1 MASNGNVEK
10 ELNGVESENED
21 HDGCSSTE
29 EYRQRLQEAKD
40 HRAHTLVA
48 GDKKLP
54 FIECLYDAGGGA
66 IPQNVN
72 QPLKAHQ
79 LYMDFEM
86 FDDNAPTRA
95 RIEPTTYAEVTS
107 KWTSSIRFVPKM
119 CVQQWRGPTIF
130 PFFFK
135 NFQVFPKP
143 RCNRNLHDISLSPI
157 GRSGSLPVDRPLFVR
172 TSTPMRPT
180 LSVTG
185 SVDSL
190 PSSSAQSIP
199 KRPRT
204 HLSVTQ
210 VLYPAAALGA
220 PLMSP
225 AMPTATFVNCGDSQ
239 ASQSG
244 AQGQKIKKEDWRE
257 MEMSIYES
265 GGDETSFR
273 EVAEEKDI
281 CQEMAQAAFEE
292 ILHNKRQGE
301 SQYRF
306 QLDRSLEACPSDALP
321 IVFIPRK
328 AELVLK
334 YQDLD
339 DNFLKRLEKGVE
351 QTNFDYG
358 NQTVES
364 KLMITQLEIV
374 AKKYEALKKEVED
387 EKKNQAQPVNK
398 DNEKLVFVLEKLVHQ
413 LETSNQSLKNV
424 IDSCYETICSNTFE
438 VSRLGEVQREQAGE
452 LAKLQKTIEG
462 YEFDATVS

>member
-1 MASNGNVEK
+1 M
-10 ELNGVESENED
+10 
-21 HDGCSSTE
+21 
-29 EYRQRLQEAKD
+29 
-40 HRAHTLVA
+40 
-48 GDKKLP
+48 
-54 FIECLYDAGGGA
+54 
-66 IPQNVN
+66 
-72 QPLKAHQ
+72 
-79 LYMDFEM
+79 
-86 FDDNAPTRA
+86 
-95 RIEPTTYAEVTS
+95 
-107 KWTSSIRFVPKM
+107 
-119 CVQQWRGPTIF
+119 
-130 PFFFK
+130 

-190 PSSSAQSIP
+190 PSPRHFDRRRREPSELSSASSAQSIP

-244 AQGQKIKKEDWRE
+244 AQLKICARTGASCMSKCGQGCSDPANQCRRPIAFIKGQKIKKEDWRE